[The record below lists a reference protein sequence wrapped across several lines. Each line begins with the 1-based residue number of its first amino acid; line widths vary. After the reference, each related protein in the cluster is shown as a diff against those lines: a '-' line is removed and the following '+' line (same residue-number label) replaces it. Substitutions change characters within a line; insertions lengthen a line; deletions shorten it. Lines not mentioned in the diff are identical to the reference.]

1 MLDAHV
7 FDGLQEI
14 AKPIV
19 ANIVVS
25 WNFEIL
31 LFFFFSILCI
41 LEVKK
46 HTLFNKFLSQ
56 KMATNLTGR
65 KRRRLQRKK
74 GN

>member
-31 LFFFFSILCI
+31 LFFFSVFYAYSKLKSI
-41 LEVKK
+41 
-46 HTLFNKFLSQ
+46 HY
-56 KMATNLTGR
+56 LTSFC
-65 KRRRLQRKK
+65 RKK
-74 GN
+74 WQPI